1 MKRKNYFLFAGCLLL
16 VVFIASISLADPPLG
31 KLPDQAAP
39 ALKAQIEALKAN
51 LAQCQAIM
59 AQCNADLTQCE
70 EAPPQFTILNPRPS
84 RPPIIAVPLT
94 PRLSN
99 LENKTIA
106 VVANYNP
113 TMAPLAKALL
123 GAAPGIKVIFISDL
137 PVAAGQSPRPINLD
151 PPIQNMSLKDFEL
164 NPKQADA
171 VIVGNGF

>member
-39 ALKAQIEALKAN
+39 ALKAN
-51 LAQCQAIM
+51 LAQCQGNW
-59 AQCNADLTQCE
+59 AQCAADLAQCD
-70 EAPPQFTILNPRPS
+70 ADLAQCQAHPQFTILNPRPS

-94 PRLSN
+94 PRLSS

-137 PVAAGQSPRPINLD
+137 PVAAGQSPRPIELD
-151 PPIQNMSLKDFEL
+151 PPIINMSLKNFEL